1 MHRFSPNSNLAHLIP
16 WFEWENEAFAKAR
29 ADNKP
34 VMLFL
39 AAFWCRYCQRMDEQ
53 AFSDR
58 ENLALLNAY
67 FVALRVEDAKRPDI
81 DARYNL
87 NGWPTVAFFTPAGE
101 LLAAANYLPTEQFKE
116 LLLNVYIGYQEKN
129 DGDLS
134 ENVTEDNETVAA
146 IQIKP
151 ETPTVAALSEI
162 ARSIISLADRQ
173 NGGYGRGQKFIHPD
187 ANDFLISCYESTKDA
202 TYLDHVRLTLDRMR
216 HGPIYD
222 AKDGGYF
229 RTTTGADWT
238 QPHRE
243 KLLAEHAGLLNNCLR
258 VFRLTQRPEYARL
271 AEEIIGYL
279 DKKLFDP
286 SKPAFFGCEDFLRF
300 ENETESKTEEFF
312 TIIDDCIYT
321 DANALAVIAYLNAAG
336 LLKNSAFQTRA
347 LAVLDFLWSRC
358 KSEPGCVC
366 HFYDGAAREPGHLRD
381 QTQVGCA
388 LIEAYHRT
396 GDGEFIERAKELA
409 EFIVL
414 RLTNPRGGYYDR
426 ATRDAGILRSRLT
439 LIEQNGVAA
448 AFFLRL
454 AGATNLVKYRD
465 AARWALSAFTADFAA
480 HGIHA
485 ARFGQALGEFM
496 NGP

>member
-1 MHRFSPNSNLAHLIP
+1 MHRFSPNANLAHLIP

-67 FVALRVEDAKRPDI
+67 FVALRLEDAKRPDI

-129 DGDLS
+129 GDELTA
-134 ENVTEDNETVAA
+134 NVTEDNETVAA

-187 ANDFLISCYESTKDA
+187 ANDFLLSLHESTKD
-202 TYLDHVRLTLDRMR
+202 TIYLDHIRLTLDRMR
-216 HGPIYD
+216 GSPIYD
-222 AKDGGYF
+222 AKDDGYF

-258 VFRLTQRPEYARL
+258 VFRLTGRMEYARS

-286 SKPAFFGCEDFLRF
+286 SKPAFFGCEDFLRVD
-300 ENETESKTEEFF
+300 ETGSRAEEFF

-321 DANALAVIAYLNAAG
+321 DANALAVIAYLNAAE
-336 LLKNSAFQTRA
+336 LLKNSAFQARA
-347 LAVLDFLWSRC
+347 LAVLDFLWRRC
-358 KSEPGCVC
+358 KSELGCVC
-366 HFYDGAAREPGHLRD
+366 HFYDGAPREPGHLRD

-388 LIEAYHRT
+388 LIEAYDRT
-396 GDGEFIERAKELA
+396 GNRQFLERATELA

-414 RLTNPRGGYYDR
+414 HLTNPSGGYYDR
-426 ATRDAGILRSRLT
+426 ATCDAGILRSRLT
-439 LIEQNGVAA
+439 LIEQNGAA
-448 AFFLRL
+448 ASFFLRL
-454 AGATNLVKYRD
+454 AGATNLIKYQD

-496 NGP
+496 DRH

>member
-1 MHRFSPNSNLAHLIP
+1 MHRFSPNANLAHLIP

-129 DGDLS
+129 GDELTA
-134 ENVTEDNETVAA
+134 NVTEDNETVAA

-187 ANDFLISCYESTKDA
+187 ANDFLLSLYESTKD
-202 TYLDHVRLTLDRMR
+202 TIYLDHVRLTLDRMR
-216 HGPIYD
+216 GSPIYD
-222 AKDGGYF
+222 AKDDGYF

-258 VFRLTQRPEYARL
+258 VFRLHGENGVCTLGRGDHRLPGQKALRSVQAGVLRLRRFSASETKPESRA
-271 AEEIIGYL
+271 
-279 DKKLFDP
+279 
-286 SKPAFFGCEDFLRF
+286 
-300 ENETESKTEEFF
+300 EEFF

-321 DANALAVIAYLNAAG
+321 DANALAVIAYLNAAE
-336 LLKNSAFQTRA
+336 LLQKPDCQDAGARRSRFS
-347 LAVLDFLWSRC
+347 LAPLQERPRLRLSLLRR
-358 KSEPGCVC
+358 S
-366 HFYDGAAREPGHLRD
+366 AARARSFARSDASRL
-381 QTQVGCA
+381 CA
-388 LIEAYHRT
+388 DRGLSTVPAMRQLL
-396 GDGEFIERAKELA
+396 ERAKELA

-414 RLTNPRGGYYDR
+414 TLDQPKRR
-426 ATRDAGILRSRLT
+426 IL
-439 LIEQNGVAA
+439 
-448 AFFLRL
+448 
-454 AGATNLVKYRD
+454 
-465 AARWALSAFTADFAA
+465 
-480 HGIHA
+480 
-485 ARFGQALGEFM
+485 
-496 NGP
+496 